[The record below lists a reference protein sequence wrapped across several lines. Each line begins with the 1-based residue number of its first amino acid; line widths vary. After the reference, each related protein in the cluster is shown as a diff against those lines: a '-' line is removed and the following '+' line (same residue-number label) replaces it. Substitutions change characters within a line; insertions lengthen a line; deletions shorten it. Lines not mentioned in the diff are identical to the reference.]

1 MGAPSSLIEPTLPGR
16 YTAATSATARR
27 VGACD
32 TVASEMN
39 SYEAPRRFYSN
50 RRSWSVFSRA
60 RILVPFL
67 AVVLVSAQD
76 QSPLPTFRTEA
87 NYVRVD
93 VFPTKNG
100 APILDLKQ
108 EDFEILESGTP
119 QRIEQFEHIL
129 IRGGGAQST
138 LVEPNTVRDSRA
150 MLASTRARVFVVFL
164 DVGHVTVA
172 GSHHIRQPLTTMLDR
187 LVGPDD
193 VVGVMTPDMSPTDIA
208 FGRKTTTIEDF
219 LSRHWYWGESQQIQK
234 HDPVEQNYEACFVL
248 SPGIAAEMIE
258 RRRAKQTL
266 NALQDLVRF
275 LRGVR
280 EERKAIVAISDGF
293 RLFTRDLT
301 LMRPLDGQVPTGA
314 PIVVDP
320 RSGKLSTRDT
330 NNPAGASYADCD
342 RDRMFLAQLDQPT
355 EFRQMLDEAN
365 YANASFYPVDPR
377 GLEVFDSPI
386 DDPLPLQVDRA
397 RIDDRITMLRTLAEN
412 TDGLAVVNTN
422 DLGGMIK
429 RVVDDLS
436 NYYLLGYYSTGKL
449 DGRFHSITVRVKR
462 PGVQVRARKGYLAA
476 TPASAKADTAA
487 RAAAA
492 TPVKADVE
500 TLAVASAIAPLNGF
514 ARELPIRLQATAG
527 WKPDNTAAVWMVGEG
542 TGDEWKAG
550 GEADVIL
557 TTGAGATVA
566 AAHAIV
572 PAGARTFRV
581 ALSPTTVLVPGD
593 YVVRVRA
600 RGGAALGASND
611 VLRIALPASPDA
623 TGALYVRR
631 GPTTGNREV
640 PTADLRFRRSE
651 QLRVEMPSTTPDAV
665 HAQLLDRTGKALS
678 VPVTTA
684 TRDDADGSHW
694 QTAQIALAP
703 LAPGDYVI
711 AWSDASGDVSKRTL
725 LAFRVIP

>member
-1 MGAPSSLIEPTLPGR
+1 MLSAR
-16 YTAATSATARR
+16 YTADASATVR
-27 VGACD
+27 
-32 TVASEMN
+32 EMN
-39 SYEAPRRFYSN
+39 SYDAPRRFSGH
-50 RRSWSVFSRA
+50 RRSPPRFSRA
-60 RILVPFL
+60 RFLVPFL
-67 AVVLVSAQD
+67 AVALVGAQD
-76 QSPLPTFRTEA
+76 QPPRPTFRTEA

-93 VFPTKNG
+93 VFPTRNG

-108 EDFEILESGTP
+108 EDFEILEGGTP

-129 IRGGGAQST
+129 IRGGVAQNM
-138 LVEPNTVRDSRA
+138 LVEANTVRDSRA

-164 DVGHVTVA
+164 DVGHVTVD
-172 GSHHIRQPLTTMLDR
+172 GSHRIRQPLTTMLDR
-187 LVGPDD
+187 LIGPDD
-193 VVGVMTPDMSPTDIA
+193 LVGVMTPDMSPTDIA
-208 FGRKTTTIEDF
+208 FARKTTAIEDF
-219 LSRHWYWGESQQIQK
+219 LSSHWNWGESQQIYK
-234 HDPVEQNYEACFVL
+234 HDPVEQNYEACYAI
-248 SPGIAAEMIE
+248 SPAIAAAMIE

-280 EERKAIVAISDGF
+280 EERKAIIAISDGF
-293 RLFTRDLT
+293 PLFTRDLT
-301 LMRPLDGQVPTGA
+301 LMRPIDGQVPTGP

-330 NNPAGASYADCD
+330 NNLAGTSYADCE

-365 YANASFYPVDPR
+365 YANASFYPVNPR

-386 DDPLPLQVDRA
+386 SDPLPLEADRA
-397 RIDDRITMLRTLAEN
+397 SLDERISMLRTLAEN

-476 TPASAKADTAA
+476 TLASAAADAAA

-492 TPVKADVE
+492 APVKADVE
-500 TLAVASAIAPLNGF
+500 ALAVASAIAPLNGF
-514 ARELPIRLQATAG
+514 ARELPIRLQAVAG
-527 WKPDNTAAVWMVGEG
+527 WRPDNTASVWMIGET

-550 GEADVIL
+550 GEADVML

-566 AAHAIV
+566 TAHVVV

-581 ALSPTTVLVPGD
+581 ALSPTAILAPGD

-600 RGGAALGASND
+600 RGGTGSGASND
-611 VLRIALPASPDA
+611 VLRIALPAAPDA

-651 QLRVEMPSTTPDAV
+651 QLRVEVPSTTPDAV
-665 HAQLLDRTGKALS
+665 HAQLLDRAGKGLA
-678 VPVTTA
+678 VPVTTT
-684 TRDDADGSHW
+684 TRDDADGSRW
-694 QTAQIALAP
+694 QTAQVALAP
-703 LAPGDYVI
+703 LAAGDYVI
-711 AWSDASGDVSKRTL
+711 ELSDASGDVSKRTL